1 MKEKELNKKIQV
13 TLNKLIS
20 DEWFAGQLYRNFVMI
35 VKPEQ
40 RSVIH
45 DQMLDIASD
54 EINDHYKKLVTY
66 AITNGYDVPA
76 SYSEIHKLA
85 DKDDVKLFEKT
96 QRNKDAKFYV
106 KLGIESEK
114 RAIEAYEEALKE
126 KDVSS
131 DVELEMILKNNY
143 YDEVDHLEKLN
154 FILSSI
160 DAMEKFP
167 G

>member
-1 MKEKELNKKIQV
+1 MISKDNLKLYGRKILKKNKSHKWVIAV
-13 TLNKLIS
+13 H
-20 DEWFAGQLYRNFVMI
+20 GYRTSGEAMDRYALRYYNRGYNVI
-35 VKPEQ
+35 IPDL
-40 RSVIH
+40 RSH
-45 DQMLDIASD
+45 R
-54 EINDHYKKLVTY
+54 N
-66 AITNGYDVPA
+66 
-76 SYSEIHKLA
+76 SEGKFIGMGWL
-85 DKDDVKLFEKT
+85 DKDDIKLFEKT

-114 RAIEAYEEALKE
+114 RAIETYEKALKE

-143 YDEVDHLEKLN
+143 YDEVEHLEKLN